1 MSVDARKFIASIF
14 VRMSLISSN
23 ALTRISIPRCHN
35 MHELPTAATKRA
47 RVQHLLFQGDQLALQ
62 AELRTSPLSKHLLHG
77 LAYTVGSA
85 LGSDPPT
92 RQECLSAFTA
102 SASNTGL
109 TAGAKAWSKH
119 AHRSSDAESGAGWWG
134 GQPKGPVAS
143 INQRA
148 LVLFNRVV
156 DNATWRN
163 LHWLPH
169 QVLVYEVRVEEGYG
183 MRWSQDHGQ
192 LGVQGEGGA
201 GGSVDTTLRAPWMF
215 RGFVEPMMEDGHDVG
230 WRH

>member
-1 MSVDARKFIASIF
+1 
-14 VRMSLISSN
+14 MSLISSN
-23 ALTRISIPRCHN
+23 TPARIPIPRCHN
-35 MHELPTAATKRA
+35 MHELPTAATERT
-47 RVQHLLFQGDQLALQ
+47 RVQDMLSQGDQLAL
-62 AELRTSPLSKHLLHG
+62 AELQTSPFFKHLLHG

-102 SASNTGL
+102 SATNTGL
-109 TAGAKAWSKH
+109 MAGAKAWSKH
-119 AHRSSDAESGAGWWG
+119 AHRSGDADSGVGWWG

-143 INQRA
+143 INECA
-148 LVLFNRVV
+148 LVLFNKVV
-156 DNATWRN
+156 DGATWRN

-183 MRWSQDHGQ
+183 MRWSQDRGE
-192 LGVQGEGGA
+192 LVVGEGD
-201 GGSVDTTLRAPWMF
+201 GGSVDTSMPWMF

>member
-1 MSVDARKFIASIF
+1 MSVDACKFVASILA
-14 VRMSLISSN
+14 RMSLVSSN
-23 ALTRISIPRCHN
+23 TLARIPIPRCHN
-35 MHELPTAATKRA
+35 MHELPTAATERA
-47 RVQHLLFQGDQLALQ
+47 RVQDMLFQGGQLALQ
-62 AELRTSPLSKHLLHG
+62 TELQTSPLSKHLLHG

-92 RQECLSAFTA
+92 REECLSAFTA
-102 SASNTGL
+102 SATNTGL
-109 TAGAKAWSKH
+109 MAGAKAWSKH
-119 AHRSSDAESGAGWWG
+119 AHRSSDADSGVGWWG

-143 INQRA
+143 INDRA
-148 LVLFNRVV
+148 LVLFNKVV

-183 MRWSQDHGQ
+183 MRWSQDRGQ
-192 LGVQGEGGA
+192 LVVDEGA

-215 RGFVEPMMEDGHDVG
+215 RGFVEPMMDNGHDVG

>member
-1 MSVDARKFIASIF
+1 
-14 VRMSLISSN
+14 MSLA
-23 ALTRISIPRCHN
+23 ALNVLTQIPVPRCHN
-35 MHELPTAATKRA
+35 MQELPTATTERA
-47 RVQHLLFQGDQLALQ
+47 RVQAVLSLGDPLALE
-62 AELRTSPLSKHLLHG
+62 AEHQSNPLSKHLLHG

-92 RQECLSAFTA
+92 RDECLSAFTA
-102 SASNTGL
+102 SATKTGL

-119 AHRSSDAESGAGWWG
+119 AHRSGDAESGGDSKCVGWWG

-143 INQRA
+143 INERT
-148 LVLFNRVV
+148 LVLFDKVM

-169 QVLVYEVRVEEGYG
+169 QVLVYEVRIEEGYG
-183 MRWSQDHGQ
+183 MRWSQDRSE
-192 LGVQGEGGA
+192 GEGGA
-201 GGSVDTTLRAPWMF
+201 GGVADRPWMF
-215 RGFVEPMMEDGHDVG
+215 RGFVEPMMENGHEVG

>member
-1 MSVDARKFIASIF
+1 IRA
-14 VRMSLISSN
+14 RMSLVSWN
-23 ALTRISIPRCHN
+23 TLTYLPAPRCHN
-35 MHELPTAATKRA
+35 MQELPTAATERA
-47 RVQHLLFQGDQLALQ
+47 RVQEMLSQGDQPALEAGLQ
-62 AELRTSPLSKHLLHG
+62 TSALSKHLLHG

-102 SASNTGL
+102 STTNTGL
-109 TAGAKAWSKH
+109 VAGAKAWSKH
-119 AHRSSDAESGAGWWG
+119 AHRSGEADSGGDRVGWWG
-134 GQPKGPVAS
+134 GHPKGPVAS
-143 INQRA
+143 INERA
-148 LVLFNRVV
+148 LVLFDRVM

-183 MRWSQDHGQ
+183 MRWSQDHSQ
-192 LGVQGEGGA
+192 LVMKVGKDGA
-201 GGSVDTTLRAPWMF
+201 DGSVRTTLRAPWIF
-215 RGFVEPMMEDGHDVG
+215 RGFVEPMMGDGHDVG

>member
-1 MSVDARKFIASIF
+1 
-14 VRMSLISSN
+14 
-23 ALTRISIPRCHN
+23 
-35 MHELPTAATKRA
+35 MHELPTAATERT
-47 RVQHLLFQGDQLALQ
+47 RVQDMIYQGDQFALET
-62 AELRTSPLSKHLLHG
+62 ELLTSPLSKHILHG

-102 SASNTGL
+102 SATKTGL
-109 TAGAKAWSKH
+109 MAGAKAWSKH
-119 AHRSSDAESGAGWWG
+119 AHRSGDAETGGDSVGWWG

-143 INQRA
+143 INERA
-148 LVLFNRVV
+148 LALFNKVM

-183 MRWSQDHGQ
+183 MRWSQDRSQ
-192 LGVQGEGGA
+192 LVEEGEDGTD
-201 GGSVDTTLRAPWMF
+201 GSVDTTLRTPWMF
-215 RGFVEPMMEDGHDVG
+215 RGFVEPMMDDGHEVG

>member
-1 MSVDARKFIASIF
+1 MSVDACKFVASILA
-14 VRMSLISSN
+14 RMSLVSSN
-23 ALTRISIPRCHN
+23 TLARIPIPRCHN
-35 MHELPTAATKRA
+35 MHELPTAATERA
-47 RVQHLLFQGDQLALQ
+47 RVQDMLFQGDQLALQ
-62 AELRTSPLSKHLLHG
+62 TELQTSPLSKHLLHG

-92 RQECLSAFTA
+92 REECLSAFTA
-102 SASNTGL
+102 SATNTGL
-109 TAGAKAWSKH
+109 MAGAKAWSKH
-119 AHRSSDAESGAGWWG
+119 AHRSSDADSGVGWWG

-143 INQRA
+143 INDRA
-148 LVLFNRVV
+148 LVLFNKVV

-183 MRWSQDHGQ
+183 MRWSQDRGQ
-192 LGVQGEGGA
+192 LVVDEGA

-215 RGFVEPMMEDGHDVG
+215 RGFVEPMMDNGHDVG